1 MNAAHK
7 ITRRDF
13 LKISG
18 AMSLALA
25 APIPFARLAEAGP
38 GKERFVQTRLRMGT
52 MVTLTI
58 AADSATQAKEAAE
71 TAWSEMD
78 RLIAI
83 FDRHRPG
90 TAISELNAAGRLS
103 DPGPEMIEVLNL
115 AAKVHRL
122 SDGAFDPTVLP
133 LLELIEKSFQASA
146 RPPAEAELAEALR
159 VVDFGSVKFSK
170 SGVNMNRAGQKLSLD
185 GVAKG
190 YIVDRIGAK
199 LREAGIKNA
208 LINAGGDILALGHR
222 RAGHPWRV
230 AIQDPLRAKKIL
242 RVINLSDQAVAT
254 SGSYEIYFDR
264 KHEFHHLLNPAL
276 GRPAVKIVSAT
287 AVASSTALAD
297 ALSTAAFI
305 QPKVF
310 SLSEKIQGMIVARNG
325 RLALTQGFKRLLVR
339 S

>member
-7 ITRRDF
+7 ITRRGF
-13 LKISG
+13 LKICG
-18 AMSLALA
+18 AISLAA
-25 APIPFARLAEAGP
+25 VAPIPFVNLAEAGP
-38 GKERFVQTRLRMGT
+38 GKGRFVQTRLRMGT

-58 AADSATQAKEAAE
+58 MADSESQAKEAGE

-78 RLIAI
+78 RLITV
-83 FDRHRPG
+83 FDRHKPQS
-90 TAISELNAAGRLS
+90 AISELNAAGRLS
-103 DPGPEMIEVLNL
+103 DPCPEMIEVLDL

-133 LLELIEKSFQASA
+133 LLELIEKSFQTSA
-146 RPPAEAELAEALR
+146 RPPAETELAGTLGL
-159 VVDFGSVKFSK
+159 VDFGSVKFSK
-170 SGVNMNRAGQKLSLD
+170 SGVKMNRAGQKISLD

-190 YIVDRIGAK
+190 YIVDRTGAK

-230 AIQDPLRAKKIL
+230 AIQDPFRAKKVL

-254 SGSYEIYFDR
+254 SGSYEIYFDQ

-287 AVASSTALAD
+287 AVASSTAMAD

-305 QPKVF
+305 QPNVF
-310 SLSEKIQGMIVARNG
+310 SLSENIQGMIVARNG
-325 RLALTQGFKRLLVR
+325 RLALTPGFKKLLAG